1 MVALV
6 VTLVVVGFTFLPKRN
21 RPTTRYSEPTITAAP
36 TRTPR
41 PTMTP
46 TDIIP
51 INPRRVTLS
60 TGFLYGDYDDTA
72 QIGQAPAGMICTI
85 TGQSPDGL
93 WAYLACP
100 EPTNKVWAK
109 VTDLGLSADQRSVL
123 LDSRIVSR
131 IVPTVP
137 SFSPPAA
144 QGSGPS
150 LAFCADRS
158 SIWGTTH
165 QCGPTQSA
173 ADALADSEIGA
184 INGTAEAIQ
193 KR

>member
-6 VTLVVVGFTFLPKRN
+6 VTLVVVGFTFLPKKN
-21 RPTTRYSEPTITAAP
+21 SPAPQVIMPTVTAAP

-41 PTMTP
+41 PTVTP
-46 TDIIP
+46 IDIVP
-51 INPRRVTLS
+51 INPHRVTLAAV
-60 TGFLYGDYDDTA
+60 TVYGDYDEGTK
-72 QIGQAPAGMICTI
+72 IGASPENLACTMA
-85 TGQSPDGL
+85 GQSPDGL
-93 WAYLACP
+93 WAYLDCP
-100 EPTNKVWAK
+100 APTGKVWAK
-109 VTDLGLSADQRSVL
+109 VGDLGLSAEQRSVF

-137 SFSPPAA
+137 AFSPPSA
-144 QGSGPS
+144 QNTG

-165 QCGPTQSA
+165 QCAATQAA
-173 ADALADSEIGA
+173 ADALADSEMGK
-184 INGTAEAIQ
+184 INATAQAIQ